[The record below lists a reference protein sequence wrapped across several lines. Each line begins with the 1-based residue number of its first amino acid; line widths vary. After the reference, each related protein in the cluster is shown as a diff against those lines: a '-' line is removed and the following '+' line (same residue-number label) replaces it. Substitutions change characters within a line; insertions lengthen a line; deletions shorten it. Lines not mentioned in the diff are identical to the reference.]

1 MIRIILPLVCAA
13 LGLAAA
19 SCSQSEDP
27 FASTKAPAA
36 SRAPLHGAASAAM
49 APRPD
54 SQQAQA
60 AGASTP
66 ATDQTS
72 PGTTQPAATPPDQTS
87 PGTTQPAA
95 APPDQT
101 SSGQTPG
108 DQVPSLDETPP
119 PAASQ
124 ASTSPPTTE
133 PAPDLPASTPAERR
147 ASTLIG
153 MPVVSA
159 DGSPLGG
166 VKDVIFDRQGRATHL
181 VIAYG
186 AAPPDAGP
194 ADIADAGKQTASP
207 DGKLTAMPWDAA
219 VASIKGGRVVL
230 DGAKLQE
237 APSFAPQAWP
247 NLDNPAWS
255 AAADTYWRKA
265 VRAAIAA
272 HPGAPIDST
281 TRQRSRRTRGE

>member
-19 SCSQSEDP
+19 SCSQSEEP
-27 FASTKAPAA
+27 FASADAPAS

-49 APRPD
+49 VPRPN
-54 SQQAQA
+54 SPQAQA
-60 AGASTP
+60 AGSSTP
-66 ATDQTS
+66 ATE
-72 PGTTQPAATPPDQTS
+72 QTS

-95 APPDQT
+95 APSDQT
-101 SSGQTPG
+101 SSGQTPADQVPQ

-119 PAASQ
+119 PAAAQ
-124 ASTSPPTTE
+124 ASTSRPTTE
-133 PAPDLPASTPAERR
+133 ATPNLPTSTPAERR

-166 VKDVIFDRQGRATHL
+166 VKDVIFDQQGRATHL

-186 AAPPDAGP
+186 TAPPDAGP
-194 ADIADAGKQTASP
+194 ADITDGGKPTASP

-219 VASIKGGRVVL
+219 VASIKDGRVVV

-237 APSFAPQAWP
+237 APSFTPQGWP
-247 NLDNPAWS
+247 NLDDPAWS
-255 AAADTYWRKA
+255 ATADTYWRKA

-272 HPGAPIDST
+272 HPGAPIDPT
-281 TRQRSRRTRGE
+281 TRQRARRTRGE